1 MNFGKIAL
9 QVLKTVA
16 PTLALAVGG
25 PFGPLAAAA
34 IHAILG
40 TTDQAS
46 AEAAL
51 VNATPDQLAAL
62 RKGDQEF
69 AVQMKTLGISEEKM
83 VFDDIEG
90 ARQMQSVVR
99 DPTVSR
105 LAWLMIGGFMVISLA
120 QIVGMVV
127 FASEMAALPP
137 AVWLQI
143 GNISGYLANEAKQAA
158 AFFFGSSAGSQ
169 AKDATI
175 SDMAKQQP

>member
-1 MNFGKIAL
+1 MNFGKTAL

-34 IHAILG
+34 IHAVLG
-40 TTDQAS
+40 STDQAS
-46 AEAAL
+46 AEAVL
-51 VNATPDQLAAL
+51 VNATPEQLAAL
-62 RKGDQEF
+62 RKGDQDF
-69 AVQMKTLGISEEKM
+69 ALQMEQLGVSKEKM
-83 VFDDIEG
+83 VFDDIAS

-105 LAWLMIGGFMVISLA
+105 LAWLMIGGFLAMSMV
-120 QIVGMVV
+120 QMVAMV
-127 FASEMAALPP
+127 AFASDMAALPP

-143 GNISGYLANEAKQAA
+143 GNISGYLANEAKQAG
-158 AFFFGSSAGSQ
+158 AFFFGSSVGSQ

-175 SDMAKQQP
+175 SDMAKQS